1 MENKKLLIGAGVVI
15 VGYLLWKKSQSKV
28 NTTQYSKECL
38 DGLERALQLEY
49 VKPANFEKDF
59 LERCQKITNEA
70 NLQVKNKSNN
80 LGATPMPKV
89 TSDPDMEFLVQVMKL
104 PDTFTIKSKNF
115 NTTYY
120 KDKRFGT
127 VFKQNS
133 SGAGF
138 SGVEPQ
144 QITNKQFVDAYNEFK
159 KPISSNFDERNLIF

>member
-1 MENKKLLIGAGVVI
+1 MKNTNLLIGVGVVI
-15 VGYLLWKKSQSKV
+15 VGYLLYKKSKTNV
-28 NTTQYSKECL
+28 KEYSENCKAQ
-38 DGLERALQLEY
+38 LERRLIQEDA
-49 VKPANFEKDF
+49 KPPNFENDF
-59 LERCQKITNEA
+59 LERCAKSENITQKDKFG
-70 NLQVKNKSNN
+70 Q
-80 LGATPMPKV
+80 PKV